1 MSRLKLHIS
10 EINVVGP
17 RSLDHTH
24 DIQGQIDTEA
34 GREPSNSSTR
44 DSPVRSE
51 ETPCRS
57 GISGAV
63 TPWTPSD
70 AGPNRTDRETGA
82 PAACRI
88 TSSRSTPENT
98 YKNSHVRVEASV
110 LSLYQCDRFCIC
122 QCHKVTNMAT
132 PNSLGKLIGRLFLGY
147 VGVPLLSHRTCNHVS
162 CRHGRSQMRIRIAYL
177 FPLWF
182 ALRLIALTI
191 TKASTTFMWT
201 LSFPVVTQT
210 SCPMLV
216 LTSLGSIEKIQ
227 GLLAANAVVLNAIDI
242 IASKSPLHVG
252 TAINTCDGE
261 ADVLWK

>member
-1 MSRLKLHIS
+1 MR
-10 EINVVGP
+10 
-17 RSLDHTH
+17 
-24 DIQGQIDTEA
+24 DIQGQINTEA
-34 GREPSNSSTR
+34 VREPSNSTTR

-57 GISGAV
+57 GFSDAV
-63 TPWTPSD
+63 SLWTPWD
-70 AGPNRTDRETGA
+70 ARPDRTDRGTAA
-82 PAACRI
+82 PAARRI
-88 TSSRSTPENT
+88 TSSRSTSENT

-122 QCHKVTNMAT
+122 QCHKVTNIAT
-132 PNSLGKLIGRLFLGY
+132 PNPLGKVIGRLFIGY

-162 CRHGRSQMRIRIAYL
+162 CRRGRSQMRIRIAYL

-191 TKASTTFMWT
+191 TKASTTFMWM

-216 LTSLGSIEKIQ
+216 LTSLGSIEKVQ
-227 GLLAANAVVLNAIDI
+227 GLLATDAVVLNAIDI

-261 ADVLWK
+261 ADVKWN

>member
-1 MSRLKLHIS
+1 MHHI
-10 EINVVGP
+10 
-17 RSLDHTH
+17 R
-24 DIQGQIDTEA
+24 GQVHTEA
-34 GREPSNSSTR
+34 GREPSNFSTR
-44 DSPVRSE
+44 DSPVGSE

-63 TPWTPSD
+63 SLWTPSD
-70 AGPNRTDRETGA
+70 AGPDWTERETGP
-82 PAACRI
+82 PAAHRI
-88 TSSRSTPENT
+88 TPSRSGPENA
-98 YKNSHVRVEASV
+98 YKTSHVRVEASV

-132 PNSLGKLIGRLFLGY
+132 PNPLGNVMGRLFIGY
-147 VGVPLLSHRTCNHVS
+147 VGLPLLSHRTCNHVT

-216 LTSLGSIEKIQ
+216 LTSLGSIEKVQ
-227 GLLAANAVVLNAIDI
+227 GLLATNAAVLNAIDI
-242 IASKSPLHVG
+242 IANKSPLHVG
-252 TAINTCDGE
+252 TAIERATTRLMYSGSRLQFNFIKSILYLC
-261 ADVLWK
+261 